1 MRLVQE
7 VSFTKSLEIKQLGE
21 LDRIRA
27 EYARRRQEIAPDFYG
42 WQRVVTQ
49 YYLSRIMTAAIRG
62 LATIDMFPLDGRSVL
77 DVGCGEGNWLL
88 EFSQWGVAA
97 SDLHGLDLDL
107 QRLSNARRK
116 LPTAELQCGSAGQLP
131 WPGASFDLVSQFTVF
146 TSVLQPQL
154 RNSMAQEMLRVL
166 KPAGAILWY
175 DLRRNNPRN
184 PNVRGIGA
192 GEIRSLFPGC
202 SVRLQSVTL
211 APPLARVVVPCSWM
225 AALMLEKLPFLR
237 THYVGIIRKL

>member
-1 MRLVQE
+1 M
-7 VSFTKSLEIKQLGE
+7 S
-21 LDRIRA
+21 
-27 EYARRRQEIAPDFYG
+27 
-42 WQRVVTQ
+42 
-49 YYLSRIMTAAIRG
+49 AAIQG
-62 LATIDMFPLDGRSVL
+62 LAAANLFPLDGRSVL

-88 EFSQWGVAA
+88 EFSQWGAA
-97 SDLHGLDLDL
+97 ARDLHGVDLDQ
-107 QRLSNARRK
+107 QRLNKARLK
-116 LPTAELQCGSAGQLP
+116 LPAADLHCGSAGQLP
-131 WPGASFDLVSQFTVF
+131 WPAASFDLVSQFTVF

-237 THYVGIIRKL
+237 THYVGIIRKM

>member
-1 MRLVQE
+1 MKPVIE
-7 VSFTKSLEIKQLGE
+7 VKLHGE

-27 EYARRRQEIAPDFYG
+27 EYARRSQEIAPDFYG

-49 YYLSRIMTAAIRG
+49 YYLSRTMSAAIRG
-62 LATIDMFPLDGRSVL
+62 LAAIDMFPLDGRSVL
-77 DVGCGEGNWLL
+77 DIGCGEGTWLL

-97 SDLHGLDLDL
+97 SDLHGLDLDQ
-107 QRLSNARRK
+107 QRLGNARQK
-116 LPTAELQCGSAGQLP
+116 LPAAELHCGSAGQLP
-131 WPGASFDLVSQFTVF
+131 WPDASFDLVSQFTVF

-154 RNSMAQEMLRVL
+154 RSSMAQEMLRVL

-175 DLRRNNPRN
+175 DFRLNNPRN

-192 GEIRSLFPGC
+192 AELRSLFSGC
-202 SVRLQSVTL
+202 DVRLQSVTL

-237 THYVGIIRKL
+237 THYVGIIRKTH